1 MNAASIIC
9 NLFVKTWINGSFFFF
24 FMDQVLQNH
33 GFFLDVLAKITSR
46 IWDVEQLFQSSLTNV
61 ELLQDYSIIMMIL
74 KSHHR
79 IINVSSI

>member
-1 MNAASIIC
+1 VLLDECCINYLQSFCENDGYIGIC
-9 NLFVKTWINGSFFFF
+9 FFHGPGSLKSWLLKSGYLQSLKKKKKKKTS
-24 FMDQVLQNH
+24 
-33 GFFLDVLAKITSR
+33 
-46 IWDVEQLFQSSLTNV
+46 V